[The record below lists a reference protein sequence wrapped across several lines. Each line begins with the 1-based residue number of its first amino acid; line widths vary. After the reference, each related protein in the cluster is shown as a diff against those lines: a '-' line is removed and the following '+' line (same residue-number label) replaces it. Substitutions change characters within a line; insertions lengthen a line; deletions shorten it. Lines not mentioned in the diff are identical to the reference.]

1 MLNGRSQTILNTKS
15 LRTPFAKK
23 RNQGHLSVTFA
34 DDSHFQGSTY
44 LLRFDNDDAT
54 ATLPFK
60 LQHNRIYL
68 SYK

>member
-44 LLRFDNDDAT
+44 LLRFDNDAT
-54 ATLPFK
+54 VAVPFK